1 MHSLNGFK
9 GRQTWEY
16 EEQAGDLA
24 ERAAVD
30 KARAEFT
37 QHRHEQRHSADLLMR
52 YQVCTW
58 MVMGMVARIR
68 ASVASAL
75 VGWVGFRMGFLA
87 YLESRVWATWHSR
100 IALDTT
106 HILCGNITGIKKM
119 NQEAPYGMGKVSL
132 GW

>member
-30 KARAEFT
+30 KARADFT

-52 YQVCTW
+52 YQVCYVTTQFLTQELEYHTFIPHATLLAT
-58 MVMGMVARIR
+58 MHIIPGRYVEQIQHG
-68 ASVASAL
+68 L
-75 VGWVGFRMGFLA
+75 GWVSWLSLDRKRRM
-87 YLESRVWATWHSR
+87 
-100 IALDTT
+100 
-106 HILCGNITGIKKM
+106 
-119 NQEAPYGMGKVSL
+119 QETSKRSM
-132 GW
+132 